1 MRLSLWCKVSKIRVG
16 QEIKNGAFFTLVR
29 QFCTIFTP
37 DMTTREATNTFKR
50 RLHGV
55 WPDHEL
61 QQMMRIILEDV
72 MHYTPVD
79 AVIHEH
85 DELPDFFEAKLSG
98 IIERLLRHEPLQYV
112 LGEARFHGLRFK
124 VTPAVLIPRP
134 ETEMLVDMVA
144 DANPQ
149 PDLRVLDVGT
159 GSGCI
164 AIALARTLKWPQV
177 TATDVSAQALA
188 VARQNAEAL
197 KATNVR
203 LVQQDILQTEP
214 PRKPEY
220 DVVVSNPPYIFQSER
235 AGMEANVLDYEPG
248 TALWVP
254 DDDPLLYYRTIARYA
269 AAALVPGGRLY
280 FEINRAQGSATAA
293 LLGSLGYTGVNVTR
307 DQFGNERFATAVRPE

>member
-1 MRLSLWCKVSKIRVG
+1 
-16 QEIKNGAFFTLVR
+16 
-29 QFCTIFTP
+29 
-37 DMTTREATNTFKR
+37 MTTREAINTFKR

-85 DELPDFFEAKLSG
+85 DELPDFFEAKLNG
-98 IIERLLRHEPLQYV
+98 IIERLLKHEPLQYV

-149 PDLRVLDVGT
+149 PDLRILDVGT

-197 KATNVR
+197 KAKVR
-203 LVQQDILQTEP
+203 LVQQDILQATP
-214 PRKPEY
+214 PSSPEY
-220 DVVVSNPPYIFQSER
+220 DVVVSNPPYICQSER
-235 AGMEANVLDYEPG
+235 ASMEANVLDYEPG
-248 TALWVP
+248 MALWVP
-254 DDDPLLYYRTIARYA
+254 DDDPLLFYRAIARYA

-280 FEINRAQGSATAA
+280 FEINRAQGSATAQ
-293 LLGSLGYTGVNVTR
+293 LLSSLGYTGVSVSR
-307 DQFGNERFATAVRPE
+307 DQFGNERFATATRPQ